1 MKGYACVH
9 GLARVDL
16 SGVAGVRKAAGPPAP
31 PRDGDVGQG
40 EGLFSSSQLFNAT
53 LRRLTLLLYL
63 RVVLHD
69 GSHLCLPCNYCMQKE
84 KKRIR
89 QEASRVIYAPATSFY
104 CRLVF

>member
-9 GLARVDL
+9 GLTRVDL

-40 EGLFSSSQLFNAT
+40 EGLFSSSQLFNST
-53 LRRLTLLLYL
+53 LRRLTLFLYL

-69 GSHLCLPCNYCMQKE
+69 GSHLCLPCHYCMQKE
-84 KKRIR
+84 EKENKTRSLTCDICSGNILLL
-89 QEASRVIYAPATSFY
+89 QASF
-104 CRLVF
+104 